1 MKDTESH
8 RLHLLKKIQASQKIA
23 YEREGTEQLQRES
36 GDKVKMIKA
45 LIDWKERRDME
56 WHLRLV

>member
-23 YEREGTEQLQRES
+23 YEREGTEQRES

-45 LIDWKERRDME
+45 LID
-56 WHLRLV
+56 

>member
-23 YEREGTEQLQRES
+23 YEREGTEQLKRES

-45 LIDWKERRDME
+45 LID
-56 WHLRLV
+56 

>member
-8 RLHLLKKIQASQKIA
+8 RLHLLKKIQANQKIA
-23 YEREGTEQLQRES
+23 YEREGTEQLKRES